1 MSIFKTFIIMLIG
14 VLLMPALASGIA
26 TVLVNTGNVTG
37 TPAAAIIGTILTIYA
52 VAILYG
58 GAKGV
63 GLI

>member
-1 MSIFKTFIIMLIG
+1 MLIG
-14 VLLMPALASGIA
+14 VLLMPAIASGVFIVA
-26 TVLVNTGNVTG
+26 NDSNVTG
-37 TPAAAIIGTILTIYA
+37 TPAAAIVGTILTIYA

>member
-1 MSIFKTFIIMLIG
+1 MLIG
-14 VLLMPALASGIA
+14 VLLMPALASGVN
-26 TVLVNTGNVTG
+26 TVLTDTNVTG
-37 TPAAAIIGTILTIYA
+37 TPAAAIVGTILTIYA

>member
-1 MSIFKTFIIMLIG
+1 MEIFKVFILMLIG
-14 VLLMPALASGIA
+14 VLLMPAIASGVFIVA
-26 TVLVNTGNVTG
+26 NDSNVTG
-37 TPAAAIIGTILTIYA
+37 TPAAAIVGTILTIYA

>member
-1 MSIFKTFIIMLIG
+1 MSIFKTFILMLIG
-14 VLLMPALASGIA
+14 VLLMPALASGVN
-26 TVLVNTGNVTG
+26 TVLTDTNVTG
-37 TPAAAIIGTILTIYA
+37 TPAAAIVGTILTIYA

>member
-1 MSIFKTFIIMLIG
+1 MEMFKVFILMLIG
-14 VLLMPALASGIA
+14 VLLMPALASGVN

-37 TPAAAIIGTILTIYA
+37 TPAAAIVGTVLTIYA

-58 GAKGV
+58 GAKGI

>member
-1 MSIFKTFIIMLIG
+1 MLIG
-14 VLLMPALASGIA
+14 VLLMPALASGVN
-26 TVLVNTGNVTG
+26 TVLTDGNVTG
-37 TPAAAIIGTILTIYA
+37 TPAAAIVGTILTIYA